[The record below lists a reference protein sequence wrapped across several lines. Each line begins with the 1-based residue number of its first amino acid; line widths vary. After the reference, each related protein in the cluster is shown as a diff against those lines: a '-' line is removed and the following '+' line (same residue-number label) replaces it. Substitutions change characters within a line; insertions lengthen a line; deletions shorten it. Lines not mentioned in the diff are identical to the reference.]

1 MCALK
6 RRFGSLKWP
15 DSNLKPDYIAKSA
28 CQLDFQVPERQERFA
43 IAARQFSSANTVASR
58 YLPENTSER
67 TAFRL
72 CRLSGLS

>member
-43 IAARQFSSANTVASR
+43 IAARQFFLSKHGS
-58 YLPENTSER
+58 LPIFAGKHER
-67 TAFRL
+67 TDCF
-72 CRLSGLS
+72 